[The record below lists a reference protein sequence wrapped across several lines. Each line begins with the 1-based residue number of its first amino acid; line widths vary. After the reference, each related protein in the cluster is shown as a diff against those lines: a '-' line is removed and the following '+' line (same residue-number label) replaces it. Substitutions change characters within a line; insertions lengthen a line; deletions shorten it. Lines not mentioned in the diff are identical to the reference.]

1 LFTNKKTLKVLCVI
15 DSLGLGGAE
24 RLLVSLL
31 PHISK
36 GKIHVDVVSLFT
48 DTSLSQE
55 LEERGIKVSPL
66 NITHRWNIVSTTY
79 KLFTVLKAG
88 NYDVVWSHLYFGNLY
103 SALVGYMLPSPSV
116 IWTLHSPRNAMSHP
130 EKEIRFRVRGLFERL
145 LGKYRANKI
154 IAVSHSVALD
164 YKSSTKWKNIDV
176 IYNGIEF
183 SNFPSA
189 MTPEERTLV
198 RNKCGILSNDFLIVT
213 PGRYSAEKG
222 HHVMISAVELLI
234 KEYGEKS
241 IKWVCAGYGDLKK
254 SLDNLIVLRE
264 LKDRITL
271 LGSLQH
277 NDMLRLIESANLVVL
292 PSIRESFGISAVES
306 MYLGIPVIVSD
317 VDGLAEVVDEN
328 SGVKVASNDSE
339 ALSKAIFQLMHD
351 KDKMF
356 NLTISAKEHVE
367 QNFNIQICA
376 KKWKDVLLQSGK
388 M

>member
-1 LFTNKKTLKVLCVI
+1 
-15 DSLGLGGAE
+15 
-24 RLLVSLL
+24 
-31 PHISK
+31 
-36 GKIHVDVVSLFT
+36 
-48 DTSLSQE
+48 
-55 LEERGIKVSPL
+55 
-66 NITHRWNIVSTTY
+66 
-79 KLFTVLKAG
+79 
-88 NYDVVWSHLYFGNLY
+88 
-103 SALVGYMLPSPSV
+103 M
-116 IWTLHSPRNAMSHP
+116 
-130 EKEIRFRVRGLFERL
+130 
-145 LGKYRANKI
+145 
-154 IAVSHSVALD
+154 
-164 YKSSTKWKNIDV
+164 
-176 IYNGIEF
+176 
-183 SNFPSA
+183 
-189 MTPEERTLV
+189 
-198 RNKCGILSNDFLIVT
+198 
-213 PGRYSAEKG
+213 
-222 HHVMISAVELLI
+222 
-234 KEYGEKS
+234 
-241 IKWVCAGYGDLKK
+241 
-254 SLDNLIVLRE
+254 RE

-376 KKWKDVLLQSGK
+376 KKWKHVLLQSGK